1 MTRHMKKLL
10 KRLLP
15 MIFID
20 EIRDVQSEVRLFRE
34 SENQRKRFLR
44 NYSRRSCKKIPQI
57 ESRIIFFTH
66 QIEKGL
72 SHSDFRYGFGRG
84 VMIQLS
90 AMLQRLQK
98 ADTDYS
104 HNSVYMNAIAALSEY
119 RRRHEA
125 AEYDIDFMAQIFP
138 SDIWTQVGKLPDCD
152 YPNGGSL
159 VIRAADKPD
168 GLADA
173 FVKLSETRHS
183 IREFSDEPVTKKQ
196 ILTAVSMAMR
206 TPTVCNRQSTRLH
219 VMLDGKLIKQA
230 LELQGGFKGFTTPPA
245 LILVTADN
253 QAFMNPDERNE
264 GFVDG
269 GLFGMSLLY
278 ALEAS
283 GLAACPLN
291 TMLPSKRDNATRD
304 LLHIPDSEFLVMY
317 IAVGHFLPE
326 VRTCV
331 SKRFN
336 AEDILTFVRE

>member
-1 MTRHMKKLL
+1 MKELL

-15 MIFID
+15 MDLID
-20 EIRDVQSEVRLFRE
+20 GIRDAQSEMRLLRE
-34 SENQRKRFLR
+34 SGKQRKRFLR
-44 NYSRRSCKKIPQI
+44 NYSRRSCTKAPQI

-84 VMIQLS
+84 VMPQLS

-98 ADTDYS
+98 ADEDYL
-104 HNSVYMNAIAALSEY
+104 HNSVYVNAIAALSEY

-125 AEYDIDFMAQIFP
+125 AKYDIGFMAQIFP
-138 SDIWTQVGKLPDCD
+138 SDIWAQVKELPDRD

-159 VIRAADKPD
+159 VVRASDKPD

-173 FVKLSETRHS
+173 FTKLSEARHS
-183 IREFSDEPVTKKQ
+183 IREFSDEPVTEEQ
-196 ILTAVSMAMR
+196 ILAAARMAMR

-219 VMLDGKLIKQA
+219 VMLDGELIKQA
-230 LELQGGFKGFTTPPA
+230 LELQGGFKGFATPPA

-253 QAFMNPDERNE
+253 QVFMNPDERNE

-291 TMLPSKRDNATRD
+291 TMLPSKRDDVTRD
-304 LLHIPDSEFLVMY
+304 LLHIPDSEFFVMY

-331 SKRFN
+331 SKRFD
-336 AEDILTFVRE
+336 AEDILTFVKE